1 MVRKVASIIIIFAF
15 FTDTLIVP
23 GNAWDLSTS
32 AGKELNSSQIAVPST
47 FDDLTGIQHK
57 DIGRV
62 KLSLEACFGTE
73 AKIDMKALR
82 AAGEK
87 YRDSIFD
94 DANFFFHEAEPLGN
108 GYSSVKCRLNDKK
121 NGIRTYV
128 AVFST
133 DKASLEGFPIEVFT
147 QDEWARAKDSIKE
160 SINSGRALS
169 SITRSYHKPSD
180 ERAIQRYILHEKG
193 IDTVIRFAA
202 QKGLVKK
209 PIASRF
215 DYKKTVINLLKD
227 LRVDVQDTPGL
238 VCPEDREFYVV
249 KKTAEVQEKMR
260 SLPKPIVVDNKTGKE
275 HQVEYSAH
283 SSNNAVYVF
292 VDEKDF
298 DLLTNEATPWSA
310 AAMVTEMEKRSS
322 SKTDIMEMSDEEILG
337 LFDPRYREIKKHVSM
352 DLRYAR
358 VLAPEFARILGF
370 RPDEK
375 HVDMLRVLCL
385 VHDIGG
391 MFGYDVHDKV
401 EKVLT
406 DLARDNRIKVEGKE
420 PAEMLEAYKE
430 KGIDLE
436 VEMEKRG
443 IVLEGKLEEIVG
455 VVDHQKN
462 SERVLEKMGVK
473 VPQVV
478 MELIASHMDVPSEKE
493 WDKWTVEKKWL
504 YLSFVAGDIFE
515 CGNKYCVPLSGTREG
530 FGFEEVDQTFTFM
543 TGEKGKFRNNSRIR
557 EVVTE
562 AGDLIKSGVLNGLIK
577 ISRTPI
583 QFTSFDPGQV
593 AEKLEFILSHELGVM
608 LGCPAEVK
616 SEKEGI
622 NFQYV
627 TNEMDERYRYRK
639 RMRANVEKKMLKART
654 EEEKKT
660 IQEAE
665 GWVRFGT
672 VDLDTDLASRD
683 YAAAVALERTKTD
696 ERLTQIARDVGVR
709 IAPPVKELTLFM
721 SGGFYRDMQEFTADR
736 DVYGDRFR
744 LELIRDDD
752 PSRIADKVIAAVEEK
767 GIRPADVI
775 VQFTAELG
783 KEKYGRSLSRLR
795 ARGIRYL
802 IVDNGDIGDDKEK
815 RRGLRRDIYVIM
827 LLTRVLGRDPGID
840 KEAYD
845 LLDLFMKPYL
855 GKIESETI
863 SNYDFLFSSGDASES
878 VNARGMYRFL
888 ADVMRFRKRSVY
900 DLVLEKW
907 DEIMLRQRKGEGRVF
922 NYDLD
927 DVKRDH
933 KPGAKLTRMYNP
945 GRAAKRGSQ
954 VTKMDSVKEKY
965 DESKFQFNKARE
977 EEVIV
982 DVTLDGVRCDVLVNT
997 NPFMR
1002 GHILIT
1008 PERERGHNQYF
1019 RGETAKVMLEMLR
1032 TADRKSFKIAY
1043 NSVGAFASINHLHI
1057 QAVEYQGLGGKMPVE
1072 REERELLFEESGV
1085 LVSTLPGWLVRT
1097 LVLESADKKSLN
1109 DQLLRLV
1116 RTLHTTNTPFNI
1128 MGTYDRGIYTIYVY
1142 PRKFQSSKLYGTGVA
1157 YMELSGEMALV
1168 DSDKDFRKIEEE
1180 ELQNAIMKEGLD
1192 EEEFSSI
1199 VGWFRIKSEA
1209 MARRKKVPA
1218 RDIVVPQKAD
1228 YMFLL
1233 PSAFFKEKELSLH
1246 CQKYREFFK
1255 IAVVGGNGREFV
1267 NNAITQSD
1275 GKGNRAVLLVPDD
1288 IGEDDLA
1295 RITREGIRFIRVDK
1309 RSLVEAQK
1317 QGAEERDSFQN
1328 NVYRLMLLVRCINGK
1343 TREDSTF
1350 YDILKTY
1357 LNYLVKLEN
1366 ISPEEYVEAIR
1377 KGDITR
1383 LVKGLLFFRPMTQ
1396 YRPPEYDTAIAALLS
1411 A

>member
-1 MVRKVASIIIIFAF
+1 MVRKVVPIIIIFAF
-15 FTDTLIVP
+15 FTDLLVIP
-23 GNAWDLSTS
+23 GNAWDHSTS
-32 AGKELNSSQIAVPST
+32 GGKELNSSQIAVSSI
-47 FDDLTGIQHK
+47 FNDLTGIQHK

-62 KLSLEACFGTE
+62 KLSLEACFGTG
-73 AKIDMKALR
+73 ARIDMKALR
-82 AAGEK
+82 AVGEK

-94 DANFFFHEAEPLGN
+94 GANFFFHEVEPLGN
-108 GYSSVKCRLNDKK
+108 GYSSLKCRLNDKK
-121 NGIRTYV
+121 NGIRTYI

-147 QDEWARAKDSIKE
+147 QDEWLKGKDRIKE

-180 ERAIQRYILHEKG
+180 ERAIQRYVLHEKG
-193 IDTVIRFAA
+193 VDTVIRSAA
-202 QKGLVKK
+202 QKGFVKK
-209 PIASRF
+209 PLASRF
-215 DYKKTVINLLKD
+215 DYKRSVEDLLEE
-227 LRVDVQDTPGL
+227 LRVKVRDTPGL
-238 VCPEDREFYVV
+238 VRPEDREFYVV

-260 SLPKPIVVDNKTGKE
+260 SLPKPIVVDNETGKE
-275 HQVEYSAH
+275 YQVEYSAH

-298 DLLTNEATPWSA
+298 DQLTDETVLWPA
-310 AAMVTEMEKRSS
+310 AAIDSEIEKRIP
-322 SKTDIMEMSDEEILG
+322 SKTDIMEMSDEEILN
-337 LFDPRYREIKKHVSM
+337 LFDPRYGELKKHVWNSWVYAKFIGGMLAKVM
-352 DLRYAR
+352 DFK
-358 VLAPEFARILGF
+358 PEQEQWG
-370 RPDEK
+370 
-375 HVDMLRVLCL
+375 MLRVACL
-385 VHDIGG
+385 LHDLGGRLGYGPHDQVEIDMIKKARAKGIRYLPRVDHERETVTPIGPS
-391 MFGYDVHDKV
+391 
-401 EKVLT
+401 EL
-406 DLARDNRIKVEGKE
+406 LAEFEN
-420 PAEMLEAYKE
+420 
-430 KGIDLE
+430 KGIDLSE
-436 VEMEKRG
+436 EEKRVLPSLDHPNRTITEMEKIG
-443 IVLEGKLEEIVG
+443 IDLPPEVKNVIENHWDGPPDFVWNEWDTVRKWMELSLIVADGFEGANNYYKRKVLGSAEYESIQETLDFLKERQFRKRPEELGDLSTLEEEVKKLEEVLTAGNGIT
-455 VVDHQKN
+455 
-462 SERVLEKMGVK
+462 ELEKLVK
-473 VPQVV
+473 
-478 MELIASHMDVPSEKE
+478 
-493 WDKWTVEKKWL
+493 
-504 YLSFVAGDIFE
+504 F
-515 CGNKYCVPLSGTREG
+515 
-530 FGFEEVDQTFTFM
+530 
-543 TGEKGKFRNNSRIR
+543 
-557 EVVTE
+557 
-562 AGDLIKSGVLNGLIK
+562 
-577 ISRTPI
+577 SRTPI
-583 QFTSFDPGQV
+583 QFTRFGPETVNGR
-593 AEKLEFILSHELGVM
+593 LESRIAHELGVM
-608 LGCPAEVK
+608 FGLNTRITDDGSGFISVE
-616 SEKEGI
+616 
-622 NFQYV
+622 ND
-627 TNEMDERYRYRK
+627 MDERYRFLRSPG
-639 RMRANVEKKMLKART
+639 LKGTAT
-654 EEEKKT
+654 DTFDET
-660 IQEAE
+660 IK
-665 GWVRFGT
+665 VST
-672 VDLDTDLASRD
+672 TDLDKTLASRD
-683 YAAAVALERTKTD
+683 YAAAVALERTKAD

-709 IAPPVKELTLFM
+709 IAPPVKDLTLFM
-721 SGGFYRDMQEFTADR
+721 SEGFYRDKQEFTADR

-783 KEKYGRSLSRLR
+783 KERYGRSLSRLR

-802 IVDNGDIGDDKEK
+802 IVDNGDMGDDKEK

-840 KEAYD
+840 REAYD

-855 GKIESETI
+855 GKIESETL
-863 SNYDFLFSSGDASES
+863 SNYDFIFSSGDASES

-907 DEIMLRQRKGEGRVF
+907 DEIMFRQRKGEGRVF

-927 DVKRDH
+927 NIKRDH

-954 VTKMDSVKEKY
+954 VTKMDSVKERY

-1057 QAVEYQGLGGKMPVE
+1057 QAMEYQGLGGKMPVE

-1109 DQLLRLV
+1109 DQLLRLI

-1128 MGTYDRGIYTIYVY
+1128 MGTYDGGIYTIYVY

-1168 DSDKDFRKIEEE
+1168 DSDKDFRKIEEK

-1192 EEEFSSI
+1192 EEEFLNI

-1209 MARRKKVPA
+1209 MAKRKKVPA
-1218 RDIVVPQKAD
+1218 RDIVVPQKAE

-1246 CQKYREFFK
+1246 RQKYREFFK

-1267 NNAITQSD
+1267 DNAITQSD

-1317 QGAEERDSFQN
+1317 QGADERDSFQN

-1357 LNYLVKLEN
+1357 LKHLVQLDN
-1366 ISPEEYVEAIR
+1366 ISPEEYVDAIR

-1383 LVKGLLFFRPMTQ
+1383 LVKGLLLYRPMTQ
-1396 YRPPEYDTAIAALLS
+1396 YRPPEYDTAVAALLS